1 MASEFREDARRPEM
15 KKKAGAVNSCPAAWQ
30 APRRRW
36 DSLKVSRRCCRTARP
51 RGARPGGGGYR
62 RAYRVLPR
70 GTLYG
75 GRDSLM
81 AGLIPG
87 GVLRALIK
95 SS

>member
-1 MASEFREDARRPEM
+1 MASEFGEDARRPEM

-30 APRRRW
+30 APQRQW
-36 DSLKVSRRCCRTARP
+36 DNLKVSRRYCRMARP
-51 RGARPGGGGYR
+51 RGARPRGGGYR

-75 GRDSLM
+75 GRDTLM

-87 GVLRALIK
+87 GVLRAFIK